1 VPASDLF
8 IDQICHDTPPQEVGL
23 TNVTFD
29 LPNSLLAELNARSN
43 AGQGSVSSLVTEAI
57 AAYLDTPLHTLFQV
71 STSRSLVAG
80 KYGGVITCAK
90 LLEHG
95 DFGLGTF
102 AGLNGE
108 MIVLDGHIFRI
119 EGSGR
124 ISEAHPDDEAPFAT
138 VTRFA
143 PTIDEL
149 LEATVSFDDL
159 KSHLDKFRRSDN
171 LFYAIRIDGTFTYI
185 KTRAVC
191 PPKPGAT
198 LLDAAKAQHEFEF
211 TGGSGT
217 LIGIYSPSFS
227 GAVSVPGYHLH
238 YLSDDRTQGGHLL
251 QIRTENVRLRV
262 QELEDFH
269 VALPETEEFLRADLR
284 HDTSSDLDKAESGS

>member
-1 VPASDLF
+1 MTSLNLDLPASL
-8 IDQICHDTPPQEVGL
+8 L
-23 TNVTFD
+23 T
-29 LPNSLLAELNARSN
+29 ELKARSG
-43 AGQGSVSSLVTEAI
+43 AGARSVDSLVAEAV
-57 AAYLDTPLHTLFQV
+57 AAYLGKPLHTLFQV

-80 KYGGVITCAK
+80 KYGGVITCEK

-102 AGLNGE
+102 AGLDGE
-108 MIVLDGHIFRI
+108 MIVVDGHVFRI

-124 ISEAHPDDEAPFAT
+124 ISEALPGDEAPFAT
-138 VTRFA
+138 VTRFD
-143 PTIDEL
+143 PSVDETM
-149 LEATVSFDDL
+149 EATTSFKDL
-159 KSHLDKFRRSDN
+159 QAHLDTFRRSDN
-171 LFYAIRIDGTFTYI
+171 LFYAFRIDGPFGRV

-198 LLDAAKAQHEFEF
+198 LLDAAKSQHEFIF
-211 TGGSGT
+211 ADSHGT

-227 GAVSVPGYHLH
+227 GAVSVPGYHIH

-251 QIRTENVRLRV
+251 EIETGRVRLRV

-269 VALPETEEFLRADLR
+269 IALPENEEFLKADLSR
-284 HDTSSDLDKAESGS
+284 DTSSDLSKAES

>member
-1 VPASDLF
+1 M
-8 IDQICHDTPPQEVGL
+8 
-23 TNVTFD
+23 TNLNLN
-29 LPNSLLAELNARSN
+29 LPTSLINELNTRSN
-43 AGQGSVSSLVTEAI
+43 AGRRSISSLVTEAV
-57 AAYLDTPLHTLFQV
+57 AAYLDKPLHTLFQV

-80 KYGGVITCAK
+80 KYGGVVTCEK

-108 MIVLDGHIFRI
+108 MIVVEGHVFRI
-119 EGSGR
+119 ESSGK
-124 ISEAHPDDEAPFAT
+124 ISEARPSDEAPFAT
-138 VTRFA
+138 VTRFD
-143 PTIDEL
+143 PTVDEP
-149 LEATVSFDDL
+149 LEATTSFDDL

-171 LFYAIRIDGTFTYI
+171 LFYAIQIDGTFNYI

-191 PPKPGAT
+191 APEPGAT

-227 GAVSVPGYHLH
+227 GAVSVPGYHIH

-251 QIRTENVRLRV
+251 QIQTARVRLRV

-269 VALPETEEFLRADLR
+269 IALPETEEFLKADLSR
-284 HDTSSDLDKAESGS
+284 DTSNDLNKAESGS